1 MLRTTINIDDISMNL
16 LKKAALLK
24 KKDESEI
31 IEAVIKEAVRR
42 YFLKRKIVVS
52 GTVKY
57 QIHNDDYVIYHYCVR
72 NDLYE
77 ACLDLRK
84 YYKLSVSR
92 ILNEA
97 IKEVLGAMLRVLELN
112 SHDASIPSGNCFV
125 FMDNYELEYTSKLQ
139 IDLDHCEFSTKI
151 RMRIT

>member
-1 MLRTTINIDDISMNL
+1 MLRTTVNIDGKSLDL
-16 LKKAALLK
+16 LKRAALLK
-24 KKDESEI
+24 KKGESEI
-31 IEAVIKEAVRR
+31 IGVVVKEAIRR

-57 QIHNDDYVIYHYCVR
+57 QSHNDDYVIYHYCVS

-97 IKEVLGAMLRVLELN
+97 IKVVLGAMLRQLELN
-112 SHDASIPSGNCFV
+112 SQNASLHYANCFV

-139 IDLDHCEFSTKI
+139 IDLDYCEFSSKI